1 MKTMQKKA
9 VTPRFGEG
17 LLLLVALLFLL
28 PITLILVTAFK
39 PDAEIVKFHGL
50 LPQSPT
56 LANFGRVLG
65 TPEEFPVFQWFANSV
80 FVSTCVTGL
89 VLTVAS
95 LAAYGLARL
104 NLPGKK
110 PVFSLILGT
119 MMVPGQV
126 LLVPVYLLLSRLGWI
141 DSFLALI
148 VPAGAGAFGV
158 FLLHQFFL
166 SVPKELEE
174 AAELDGCSRLGIF
187 WHVVLPLARPA
198 LATLGIFTF
207 IGSWNDFLG
216 PLIYLDSGE
225 KYTLPVGVAIFQ
237 TSYYT
242 EYALTLAASVICTL
256 PVLIVFLVFQRHII
270 QGVSMAGTKD

>member
-1 MKTMQKKA
+1 MKKGGIL
-9 VTPRFGEG
+9 PRTSEG
-17 LLLLVALLFLL
+17 LLLLAALMYLL
-28 PITLILVTAFK
+28 PVVLILLTAFK
-39 PDAEIVKFHGL
+39 PDSEIVKFKSL
-50 LPQSPT
+50 LPQT
-56 LANFGRVLG
+56 ATTANFDRVLG
-65 TPEEFPVFQWFANSV
+65 TPEEFPVWQWFANSV
-80 FVSTCVTGL
+80 FVSSSVTLL
-89 VLTVAS
+89 VITVAS

-126 LLVPVYLLLSRLGWI
+126 LLVPIYLLLSRLGWL

-148 VPAGAGAFGV
+148 IPAGAGAFGV

-166 SVPKELEE
+166 GIPKELEE

-216 PLIYLDSGE
+216 PLIYLDSSE

-256 PVLIVFLVFQRHII
+256 PVLLVFLVFQRHII
-270 QGVSMAGTKD
+270 QGVSMSGMKD

>member
-1 MKTMQKKA
+1 MKKK
-9 VTPRFGEG
+9 PSFFSLPESF
-17 LLLLVALLFLL
+17 LLFVALLFLL
-28 PITLILVTAFK
+28 PIALILITAFK
-39 PDAEIVKFHGL
+39 PDSEIVKFHSL

-56 LANFGRVLG
+56 GDNFARVLG
-65 TPEEFPVFQWFANSV
+65 TPEEFPVLQWFANSV
-80 FVSTCVTGL
+80 FVSSCVTIL
-89 VLTVAS
+89 VLTVSS

-110 PVFSLILGT
+110 PIFSLILGT

-166 SVPKELEE
+166 GVPKELEE

-256 PVLIVFLVFQRHII
+256 PVIIVFLLFQRHII
-270 QGVSMAGTKD
+270 QGVALSGMKD